1 MKKYISFFVFFAVLS
16 VMLSLQPPAAV
27 GKEVVVYST
36 NLQKLNEMVAEDF
49 EKATGIKVHMFRAGS
64 GITIKKI
71 KAEKERPLGDV
82 GWGLSKIICENNRD
96 LWQPYKSVNFDATPA
111 AYRDPS
117 HLWLGQMVHV
127 MVLMYHRDLVKD
139 AEAPRTW
146 SDLLNPKWKDKV
158 AYCNPNNSGSAYTQ
172 LSIMLALWGD
182 NEAGW
187 KKVETLLTNAKVTQ
201 QSSLVPKG
209 VNEGEFPIG
218 ITMEYAAHR
227 FKAGG
232 ANIAVVYPEDGT
244 LAYTEAGAIIKGCKN
259 PEAAKKFVDFTTG
272 KEERIKIVKNF
283 LRRPARS
290 DIDFTGVVEGMPALK
305 DVKLVKDYD
314 QAYWTEKR
322 PEALGKV
329 KEILLRVK

>member
-1 MKKYISFFVFFAVLS
+1 MRRNMFFLAIFFAMAVA
-16 VMLSLQPPAAV
+16 VSLPPAGAV
-27 GKEVVVYST
+27 EKEVVVYST

-49 EKATGIKVHMFRAGS
+49 EKETGIKVHMYRAGS

-71 KAEKERPLGDV
+71 KAERDRPLADV
-82 GWGLSKIICENNRD
+82 GWGLSKIICNNNYD
-96 LWQPYKSVNFDATPA
+96 LWQPYKSVNFDDTPA
-111 AYRDPS
+111 AYRDPNYK
-117 HLWLGQMVHV
+117 WLGQMLHV
-127 MVLMYHRDLVKD
+127 MVLMYNRDLVKD

-172 LSIMLALWGD
+172 LSVMLALWGD

-187 KKVETLLTNAKVTQ
+187 KKVETLLKNAKVTQ

-232 ANIAVVYPEDGT
+232 ANVEVVYPEDGT
-244 LAYTEAGAIIKGCKN
+244 VAYTEAAAIVKGCRN
-259 PEAAKKFVDFTTG
+259 PEAAKKFIDFTTSK
-272 KEERIKIVKNF
+272 KERMKIVKSF

-290 DIDFTGVVEGMPALK
+290 GIDFAGLVKGMPSLGEI
-305 DVKLVKDYD
+305 KLLENYD
-314 QAYWTEKR
+314 RPYWTKR
-322 PEALGKV
+322 RPDSLKRV
-329 KEILLRVK
+329 RDILLRVK

>member
-1 MKKYISFFVFFAVLS
+1 MRKHILLVVFSVAFGVAICLSPAFALE
-16 VMLSLQPPAAV
+16 
-27 GKEVVVYST
+27 KEVVVYST
-36 NLQKLNEMVAEDF
+36 NLEKLNEMVAEDF
-49 EKATGIKVHMFRAGS
+49 EKATGVKVHMYRAGS
-64 GITIKKI
+64 GIVIKKI
-71 KAEKERPLGDV
+71 KAEKDRPLADV
-82 GWGLSKIICENNRD
+82 GWGLSKIICENNKD
-96 LWQPYKSVNFDATPA
+96 LWQPYKSVNYDVTPA
-111 AYRDPS
+111 AYRDAN
-117 HLWLGQMVHV
+117 HLWLGQMLHV

-146 SDLLNPKWKDKV
+146 ADLLNPKWKDKI

-182 NEAGW
+182 TDAGW
-187 KKVETLLTNAKVTQ
+187 KKVETLLKNSKVTQ

-232 ANIAVVYPEDGT
+232 APVGVIYPSDGT
-244 LAYTEAGAIIKGCKN
+244 LAYTEAGTIVKGCKH
-259 PEAAKKFVDFTTG
+259 PEAAKKFIDYATS
-272 KEERIKIVKNF
+272 KEVRIKIVKNF

-290 DIDFTGVVEGMPALK
+290 DIDFTGIVEGMPPLSK
-305 DVKLVKDYD
+305 VKLIENYD
-314 QAYWTEKR
+314 ESYWTQRR
-322 PEALGKV
+322 PDALNKV

>member
-1 MKKYISFFVFFAVLS
+1 MKKHIFLLVFIVAVG
-16 VMLSLQPPAAV
+16 MALSLPPAGAV
-27 GKEVVVYST
+27 EKEVVVYST

-49 EKATGIKVHMFRAGS
+49 EKETGIKVHMYRAGS

-71 KAEKERPLGDV
+71 KAEKDRPLGDV
-82 GWGLSKIICENNRD
+82 GWGLSKIICENNID

-111 AYRDPS
+111 AYRDPQYR
-117 HLWLGQMVHV
+117 WLGQMVHV

-146 SDLLNPKWKDKV
+146 SDLIKPKWKDKV

-182 NEAGW
+182 DEAGW
-187 KKVETLLTNAKVTQ
+187 KKIETLLTNAKITQ

-244 LAYTEAGAIIKGCKN
+244 VAYTEAGTIIKGCKN
-259 PEAAKKFVDFTTG
+259 PEAAKKFIDFSTS

-290 DIDFTGVVEGMPALK
+290 DIDFAGVVEGMPALK
-305 DVKLVKDYD
+305 QINLVKDYD
-314 QAYWTEKR
+314 RPYWTKRR
-322 PEALGKV
+322 PEVLKQV
-329 KEILLRVK
+329 KDILLRVK